1 MQNQLIIMVKE
12 PRVGRVKTRLGKDI
26 GMIPAVWWYRHQT
39 KSLIKR
45 LEDPRWTLSLAIT
58 PDSAALNSQLWPGH
72 ISRLAQGRG
81 DLGQKMTNLLRHG
94 PPGPVCII
102 GSDIPS
108 ITKKHIKQSFKALSE
123 SDWVF
128 GPTLDGGFWLLG
140 AKRVSGVP
148 LVLFKGVRWSTQNA
162 LKDSLSCISNCRI
175 SLIDELR
182 DVDTESDLSSK

>member
-12 PRVGRVKTRLGKDI
+12 PRVGRVKTRLGKGV

-45 LEDPRWTLSLAIT
+45 LKDPRWTLSLAIT
-58 PDSAALNSQLWPGH
+58 PDVAALNSQLWPRH
-72 ISRLAQGRG
+72 ISRLSQGRG
-81 DLGQKMTNLLRHG
+81 DLGQKITKLLRHG
-94 PPGPVCII
+94 PSGTVCVI

-108 ITKKHIKQSFKALSE
+108 IEKKHIKQSFKKLGESE
-123 SDWVF
+123 WVF
-128 GPTLDGGFWLLG
+128 GPTLDGGFWLVG
-140 AKRVSGVP
+140 AKRVSAVP

-162 LKDSLSCISNCRI
+162 LKDSLSCVSSCRV

-182 DVDTESDLSSK
+182 DVDTKSDLSFK